1 MYVFGTLA
9 FTPHKLVLCVAQ
21 PGNNAKTFVGPS
33 CTDVD
38 VETVL
43 KVGDLSWTIAMTA
56 HCFGALSQVRAIGHC
71 VIDQERDLLKPDW
84 LNWWVCP

>member
-38 VETVL
+38 VDVDVDKTDAEITCQ
-43 KVGDLSWTIAMTA
+43 I
-56 HCFGALSQVRAIGHC
+56 
-71 VIDQERDLLKPDW
+71 
-84 LNWWVCP
+84 